1 MRKKVSIV
9 GVVGVPACYGGL
21 ETLADYLV
29 QHLSEGHELTVFC
42 TKRSYSERPANYKN
56 AELVYLSLKANG
68 AQSVPYDIFSLLI
81 GFFRGCQSQLVLGV
95 GGAILFPFFKLF
107 RSHKIIVNIDGL
119 EWKREKWGS
128 LAKFWFKFS
137 EKLAVKFSDVVIS
150 DNRAIQDYVSD
161 EYGVESVLIEY
172 GGDHAKDIEIESD
185 IAELYPF
192 LYEDYSVNVC
202 RVEPENNIHIVL
214 EAFARMPSEKLVILG
229 NWNNSNYGR
238 KLKEK
243 YQHHDNLILL
253 PPIFDQHILGMIRSN
268 CRIYVHPHSV
278 GGTNPT
284 LVEAM
289 NTGLPIVG
297 YDVIYNRETTENKAL
312 YFDSVESLVKIISE
326 FNSEHG
332 KNVGLNMLEIAKAR
346 YSWDIIS
353 KKYSDLF

>member
-1 MRKKVSIV
+1 
-9 GVVGVPACYGGL
+9 
-21 ETLADYLV
+21 
-29 QHLSEGHELTVFC
+29 
-42 TKRSYSERPANYKN
+42 
-56 AELVYLSLKANG
+56 
-68 AQSVPYDIFSLLI
+68 
-81 GFFRGCQSQLVLGV
+81 
-95 GGAILFPFFKLF
+95 
-107 RSHKIIVNIDGL
+107 
-119 EWKREKWGS
+119 
-128 LAKFWFKFS
+128 
-137 EKLAVKFSDVVIS
+137 VVIS